1 MCPVQLYSK
10 VNTVQEILKYLE
22 KKNNMQNTARTTP
35 VDWSTKNTSG
45 EEKNHCPCPF
55 CIYFGIKPGMKEIIL
70 GELNLFSV
78 YDHFIGCESE
88 TQVGWI
94 NRDRNLAGWSKISD
108 QK

>member
-1 MCPVQLYSK
+1 MCPVHSK

-55 CIYFGIKPGMKEIIL
+55 CIYFGIKPSMKEIIL
-70 GELNLFSV
+70 GELNLKLYAQFFYV
-78 YDHFIGCESE
+78 YSMIIL
-88 TQVGWI
+88 QAVRWVG
-94 NRDRNLAGWSKISD
+94 
-108 QK
+108 